1 MPEPLRLQVTSAP
14 AVLPVTLDEA
24 KAQLNIDDGSNADDA
39 LLVAMIEA
47 ATAEAERFTGR
58 ALIARTL
65 TLWRDAWPRRFADEP
80 LWEGL
85 REGPA
90 DLPGPAPRAL
100 ALPRPPLQGVV
111 SVSTFDAK
119 DVEAPYD
126 AGNYVVDTASEP
138 GRIVLRGA
146 AAPPLPGRAANGIK
160 VVYTAGYGPAFAD
173 VPAPLRHGILRSVAQ
188 LYTERGDCSAEV
200 AAQSAGAW
208 LLWQRYRVAAL

>member
-24 KAQLNIDDGSNADDA
+24 KAQLNIDDGTTADDA

-58 ALIARTL
+58 ALITRTL

-90 DLPGPAPRAL
+90 SDPGASPRAL
-100 ALPRPPLQGVV
+100 ALPRPPLQDVV
-111 SVSTFDAK
+111 SLSTFDET
-119 DVEAPYD
+119 DSETPYG
-126 AGNYVVDTASEP
+126 AGNYLVDTASEP
-138 GRIVLRGA
+138 GRIVLRGSA
-146 AAPPLPGRAANGIK
+146 VPPVPGRPANGIRI
-160 VVYTAGYGPAFAD
+160 VYTAGYGPAFAD

-188 LYTERGDCSAEV
+188 LYGERGDCTAEI
-200 AAQSAGAW
+200 AARSAGAW